1 MKKTVEM
8 LLKKMG
14 EDKLFAEKILSQ
26 TEKEKVIEIAKEEG
40 IELTIEDIDEVNE
53 LLTKA
58 LQARKEGELSEEE
71 LENVAGGILLETL
84 VVTASLSVTATIFS
98 ASMTLITAAS
108 LISATLSA
116 NPDEPLDI

>member
-26 TEKEKVIEIAKEEG
+26 TEMEKVIEIAKEEG

-108 LISATLSA
+108 LISATMSA